1 MPFPGIAAVCHVPG
15 CTLML
20 TWEADDVS
28 DGAVN
33 AGNEAIFSASLGVVK
48 MEIPRPWL
56 NDVLV

>member
-28 DGAVN
+28 GAVN
-33 AGNEAIFSASLGVVK
+33 AGSEAIFSASLGVVK